1 MKKKL
6 GDFIG
11 FIICVGIVFPHF
23 CNCGIS
29 NGSVCKSISKCT
41 AFVKQD
47 FAYKRK
53 SVVCIFGYYS
63 DYDCNHIFG

>member
-29 NGSVCKSISKCT
+29 KGT

-63 DYDCNHIFG
+63 DYNCNHIFG